1 MIMCQKYNK
10 EIGLFVKNT
19 DEKNVVLSKTQKDL
33 PGLHNA
39 HRCMSPMPRLMEFG
53 FEAFSHHGNLAVAD
67 AEASC
72 DV

>member
-19 DEKNVVLSKTQKDL
+19 DEKNVVLSKTQKDMVPQNRVRSYL
-33 PGLHNA
+33 
-39 HRCMSPMPRLMEFG
+39 RLMEFG